1 MISVSGRDG
10 VRRRIPNLVKW
21 AGGKNNL
28 VETLMSY
35 VPQEFATYYEPFF
48 GGGSLYWNLK
58 LRGRIEDA
66 VISDI
71 NPDLINLLQ
80 VVQLKPDDL
89 ILEISNFK
97 HLSGVENFYR
107 IRSEFNSY
115 VGRKNRSVELAAMF
129 IYLNRNGYNGL
140 WRTNK
145 KGEYNVPY
153 GFYDS
158 FHLPLHSEIL
168 LFSELLEHTT
178 IRCCD
183 YIESIKY
190 CNTGDL
196 VYFDPPY
203 IKEKTSNFTQYAKEE
218 FNFEDHRKLA
228 KRFRYLTDLGILTMT
243 TNRKSDEVQSLY
255 QGYPFVIFE
264 NRWSINRNSSDRN
277 GKKEL
282 LITNF

>member
-1 MISVSGRDG
+1 MISYQSKNGQV
-10 VRRRIPNLVKW
+10 RIPNLIKW

-28 VETLMSY
+28 VETLMNY

-58 LRGRIEDA
+58 LMGKIEDA

-71 NPDLINLLQ
+71 NPELVNLLQ
-80 VVQLKPDDL
+80 VVQSRPDDL
-89 ILEISNFK
+89 IVEISSFK
-97 HLSGVENFYR
+97 CLGGVENFYR

-115 VGRKNRSVELAAMF
+115 IGRKNRSVEMAAMF

-145 KGEYNVPY
+145 KGEFNVPY

-168 LFSELLEHTT
+168 LFSKLLEHTT
-178 IRCCD
+178 IRCCN
-183 YIESIKY
+183 YSESIKY
-190 CNTGDL
+190 CNKDDL

-203 IKEKTSNFTQYAKEE
+203 LKAKPSNFTQYAKEE
-218 FNFEDHRKLA
+218 FNFQNHRKLA
-228 KRFRYLTDLGILTMT
+228 GCFKHLTEREVMVMT
-243 TNRKSDEVQSLY
+243 TNRKSDVVYSLY
-255 QGYPFVIFE
+255 QGYRFVILE
-264 NRWSINRNSSDRN
+264 NRWSINRKGSDRN